1 MFAASRFFH
10 PAAHPSIKQL
20 LENKIAEASKTGN
33 CHIATIQ
40 AIIIL
45 VFWQEPDDRSV
56 WLKSGLAIRMAY
68 QAGLHKAPN
77 VSPTDR
83 TTGDVRYLRVSQR
96 VSVIRKVENVTFG
109 IMLCCIE
116 WAAHLVLQVALA
128 IFCRQVQQAD
138 IACQPICA
146 CFIRSDM

>member
-10 PAAHPSIKQL
+10 PAAHAPIKQL
-20 LENKIAEASKTGN
+20 LETKIAEASKTGN

-68 QAGLHKAPN
+68 QAGLHKTPG
-77 VSPTDR
+77 VSSRDR
-83 TTGDVRYLRVSQR
+83 KASDVRYLRVNQR
-96 VSVIRKVENVTFG
+96 SFR
-109 IMLCCIE
+109 
-116 WAAHLVLQVALA
+116 
-128 IFCRQVQQAD
+128 
-138 IACQPICA
+138 
-146 CFIRSDM
+146 